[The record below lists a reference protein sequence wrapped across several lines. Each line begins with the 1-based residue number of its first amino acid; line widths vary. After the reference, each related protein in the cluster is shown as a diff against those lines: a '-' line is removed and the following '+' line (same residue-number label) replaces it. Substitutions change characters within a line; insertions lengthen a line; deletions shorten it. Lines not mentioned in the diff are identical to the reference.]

1 VTTTAMPGTAARAEK
16 SAPGRRL
23 DPCGIVIFGASGDL
37 TGRKLLPAL
46 YDLFHLGRLPEN
58 FYVVGVARREL
69 GADGFRK
76 QMKQAVR
83 PEREA
88 AWKEFAARLDYFSI
102 DGSDPAGYE
111 RLKQHLQALDQKH
124 GTRGNHVFYLAVP
137 PSLYSPIVAHLGGAG
152 LAASGA
158 RGPAWTRLVIEKPF
172 GRDRESARRLNA
184 QLRAAFAEEQVYR
197 IDHFLGKETVQNL
210 AVLRFANGIFEPL
223 WNRNYIDHVQITVA
237 ENLGVEHRAG
247 FYETAGAVRDMI
259 QNHLLQVLCLV
270 AMEPPASFEARFVHA
285 EKLQIL
291 QALRP
296 LPPQNAVRAQ
306 YGAGEIAGSSVIA
319 YRQEP
324 GVDSKSNTETFAAM
338 KLELESWRWA
348 GVPFYLR
355 TGKRMPRKASEV
367 SIQFRDAPLHLF
379 ACTAM
384 QPCAP
389 NLLRLRIQPDEG
401 ISLRVLTKTPGLEV
415 IGRAVE
421 LDFAYGADLERE
433 SPGAYETL
441 LLDVLEGDSL
451 LFATAEWVEA
461 AWGVVDPLLEAWAA
475 APPAD
480 FPNYAAG
487 SWGPKAADELLA
499 RDGRGWH
506 LP

>member
-1 VTTTAMPGTAARAEK
+1 MTTVATPGTAAHAEK
-16 SAPGRRL
+16 PAPRRRL

-46 YDLFHLGRLPEN
+46 FDLFLLRRLPES

-69 GADGFRK
+69 GGDGFRK
-76 QMKQAVR
+76 QMQEAVR

-88 AWKEFAARLDYFSI
+88 AWNEFAARLDYFSV
-102 DGSDPAGYE
+102 DGSDAAGYQ
-111 RLKQHLQALDQKH
+111 RLKQHLLALDKKH
-124 GTRGNHVFYLAVP
+124 GTQGNHVFYLAVP
-137 PSLYSPIVAHLGGAG
+137 PSLYSPIISHLGGAC
-152 LAASGA
+152 
-158 RGPAWTRLVIEKPF
+158 GPGWTRLVIEKPF
-172 GRDRESARRLNA
+172 GHDRKSARSLNA

-237 ENLGVEHRAG
+237 EDLGVEHRAG

-285 EKLQIL
+285 EKRQIL
-291 QALRP
+291 EALRP
-296 LPPQNAVRAQ
+296 LGPRDAVRGQ
-306 YGAGEIAGSSVIA
+306 YGPGQKMPG

-324 GVDSKSNTETFAAM
+324 GVDSKSNTETFAAV

-355 TGKRMPRKASEV
+355 TGKRLPRKASEV

-384 QPCAP
+384 QPCPP

-415 IGRAVE
+415 IGRPVE

-451 LFATAEWVEA
+451 LFATADWVEA

-487 SWGPKAADELLA
+487 SWGPKAADELLE
-499 RDGRGWH
+499 RDGRRWH

>member
-1 VTTTAMPGTAARAEK
+1 MTSAATPGTAARAHK

-23 DPCGIVIFGASGDL
+23 DPCGVVIFGASGDL

-46 YDLFHLGRLPEN
+46 YDLFQLRRLPEN

-69 GADGFRK
+69 GTDGFRK
-76 QMKQAVR
+76 QMQGAVR
-83 PEREA
+83 PADEA
-88 AWKEFAARLDYFSI
+88 AWKEFAARLEYLSLDASNA
-102 DGSDPAGYE
+102 AGFPP
-111 RLKQHLQALDQKH
+111 LKQHLQALDKRH
-124 GTRGNHVFYLAVP
+124 GTQGSYLFYLAVS

-152 LAASGA
+152 LATSGA
-158 RGPAWTRLVIEKPF
+158 GGPGWTRLVIEKPF
-172 GRDRESARRLNA
+172 GQDRESARKLNV
-184 QLRAAFAEEQVYR
+184 QLRQSFREEQVYR

-237 ENLGVEHRAG
+237 EDLGVEHRAG
-247 FYETAGAVRDMI
+247 FYEKAGAVRDMI
-259 QNHLLQVLCLV
+259 QNHLLQVLSHV
-270 AMEPPASFEARFVHA
+270 AMEPPASFQARFVHA

-291 QALRP
+291 EALRP
-296 LPPQNAVRAQ
+296 LPPGHAVRGQ
-306 YGAGEIAGSSVIA
+306 YGPGSIDGKKVPG
-319 YRQEP
+319 YRKEP

-355 TGKRMPRKASEV
+355 TGKRLPRKVSEV

-384 QPCAP
+384 EPCAP

-401 ISLRVLTKTPGLEV
+401 ISLRVITKTPGLEV
-415 IGRAVE
+415 IGRPVE

-451 LFATAEWVEA
+451 LFAIGDWVEA

-487 SWGPKAADELLA
+487 SWGPKAADELLE
-499 RDGRGWH
+499 RDGRRWH
-506 LP
+506 VP